1 MPHVAC
7 FDTTFHLTLPA
18 AAATYPLP
26 REWRHRWALRRVGFH
41 GLSHAYVARRAADLA
56 GSHPSRRIVSCHLG
70 SGASVCAIEAG
81 RSIDTTMGMTPME
94 GLMMVTR
101 SGTID
106 PGLLL
111 WLLDGGGLTVEE
123 VSEGL
128 NTRSGLAGIAGGSG
142 DMRDVVHRRARSDP
156 EATLAFDIYVHRLRQ
171 GIAAMAASL
180 GGVDVLA
187 FTGGVGQ
194 HMAEVRAVTVAGLA
208 HLGLAV
214 DHDRNRGTSDDAD
227 ISARDAPA
235 RCVVVATGEH
245 HSIAAETRRPRR
257 VRPQRGTHMP
267 PTPDPR
273 PTSRAPL
280 RSCVPLDLAHLA
292 MARRRSRRPR
302 GPDRV
307 RRTRALAA
315 GRPIDELPAERRPLP
330 SRAGCSLAGSPSPA
344 PGAAHDV
351 VGRWYTAFGTAR
363 WATIDPRRTI
373 WCGRRSHV
381 GRRDRSRRCAR
392 RRHDRPGTR
401 RRSS

>member
-1 MPHVAC
+1 MNVLAVNAGGVTLELAVVDADATVVTERLVDPWDGRDTSPITDIARECRIDAVGHRVVHGGTHVEAQRIDDVLVADLDDAASLAPVHQGRTLLAIRAARSAIDRVPHVAC

-245 HSIAAETRRPRR
+245 HSIAAETRRVLGRS
-257 VRPQRGTHMP
+257 T
-267 PTPDPR
+267 TPERNPHAADP
-273 PTSRAPL
+273 
-280 RSCVPLDLAHLA
+280 
-292 MARRRSRRPR
+292 
-302 GPDRV
+302 
-307 RRTRALAA
+307 
-315 GRPIDELPAERRPLP
+315 
-330 SRAGCSLAGSPSPA
+330 
-344 PGAAHDV
+344 
-351 VGRWYTAFGTAR
+351 
-363 WATIDPRRTI
+363 
-373 WCGRRSHV
+373 
-381 GRRDRSRRCAR
+381 
-392 RRHDRPGTR
+392 
-401 RRSS
+401 